1 MDKIGRITL
10 ICGPMFS
17 GKTTEMI
24 KIVNKYHLTNKK
36 CFYIKHNVDNRYETS
51 GEHPKITTHDGHS
64 ISAVGCVK
72 LYDKFEESLKY
83 DVIGIDEGQFFDD
96 LMLFCD
102 ELRSKGKI
110 VVISALG
117 GNFERKMFNPII
129 EMIPKSDKVKFLK
142 AVCLM
147 CGCNASY
154 TKMFNM
160 NNNVDSLSPIIG
172 GSNMFESVCNTCYNK

>member
-1 MDKIGRITL
+1 MTGHITL

-24 KIVNKYHLTNKK
+24 KIVSKYKLINKK
-36 CFYIKHNVDNRYETS
+36 CFYIKHFIDNRYETDS
-51 GEHPKITTHDGHS
+51 KNKKITTHDGSS
-64 ISAVGCVK
+64 ITASGCST
-72 LYDKFEESLKY
+72 LYDLFEESLKY

-129 EMIPKSDKVKFLK
+129 EMIPKSDKIKFLK

-147 CGCNASY
+147 CGCCAPY
-154 TKMFNM
+154 TKMFTK
-160 NNNVDSLSPIIG
+160 NNSIDSLSPIIG
-172 GSNMFESVCNTCYNK
+172 GSNMFESVCNNCYNT